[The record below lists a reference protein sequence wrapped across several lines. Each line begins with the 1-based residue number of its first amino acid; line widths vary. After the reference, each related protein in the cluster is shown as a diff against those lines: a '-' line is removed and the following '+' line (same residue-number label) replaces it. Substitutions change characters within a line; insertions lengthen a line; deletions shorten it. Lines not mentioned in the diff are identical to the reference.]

1 MREWL
6 KILVQLALPS
16 VTFAQLTCE
25 LRKKNPELKA
35 KIKASQ
41 KLHIRRWM

>member
-6 KILVQLALPS
+6 RVLVQLALPC

-25 LRKKNPELKA
+25 LRKKSVELKA
-35 KIKASQ
+35 KIKVSQ